1 MQPIVHS
8 NGSAFTTR
16 LNDFLKPLFFN
27 IISRT
32 FYGPEFPAETIYAP
46 FTVFDNGF
54 GPLAAGVP
62 RLFIP
67 QTYAARAEIIRQVK
81 EYLAAPHTPC
91 EAIHMT
97 EQAAL
102 DADVGED
109 DTARF
114 LFMMLWPVNANIGNA
129 IFWTL
134 YLLMKDGPGGLV
146 RLQTEIDTAVTSW
159 KAAHPGSDPFKDAT
173 SLFKF
178 FKASKFPYFDSL
190 IKEVLRFITL
200 SFSMRRVEMDGA
212 TLIGEKGQVFTFSE
226 GDMIIC
232 YTRSTHIDEE
242 VYKDAH
248 KFIPERFM
256 ENVKHTKNGKDLPNF
271 WMPFGGGTSMV
282 SDPSLCQNTVR
293 G

>member
-1 MQPIVHS
+1 MQPVVHS

-102 DADVGED
+102 DAEVGED

-146 RLQTEIDTAVTSW
+146 RLQTEIDTAVTGC
-159 KAAHPGSDPFKDAT
+159 KAAHPG
-173 SLFKF
+173 
-178 FKASKFPYFDSL
+178 
-190 IKEVLRFITL
+190 
-200 SFSMRRVEMDGA
+200 
-212 TLIGEKGQVFTFSE
+212 
-226 GDMIIC
+226 
-232 YTRSTHIDEE
+232 
-242 VYKDAH
+242 
-248 KFIPERFM
+248 
-256 ENVKHTKNGKDLPNF
+256 
-271 WMPFGGGTSMV
+271 
-282 SDPSLCQNTVR
+282 
-293 G
+293 